1 MPQRL
6 AEALVGKPEKKAAAT
21 LARPCAMN
29 SWLLSRRCP
38 DLSAMAWAIESACVS
53 DTSATATAPGRRF
66 CSVAAEASGNES
78 GGSAPGSGP
87 SVRRPV
93 RSAPRVWLA
102 RKAIRL
108 LLFFQAE
115 DGIRYLYVTGV
126 QTCALPI

>member
-78 GGSAPGSGP
+78 GGGAPGRGPSGSQAPSAPPPGLVGREGLKSSPGHGRHH
-87 SVRRPV
+87 RR
-93 RSAPRVWLA
+93 AFCLQPRP
-102 RKAIRL
+102 
-108 LLFFQAE
+108 E
-115 DGIRYLYVTGV
+115 T
-126 QTCALPI
+126 

>member
-78 GGSAPGSGP
+78 GGRAPGSGP
-87 SVRRPV
+87 SGRTAASSP
-93 RSAPRVWLA
+93 PRAWVGG
-102 RKAIRL
+102 K
-108 LLFFQAE
+108 
-115 DGIRYLYVTGV
+115 GIQVPRTNPRTLHLGH
-126 QTCALPI
+126 LDEPLRH